1 MVGEKGL
8 EPSPLARPVPKT
20 GASTSSAIA
29 PTIDTEVIDIIFSIS
44 TPFYYCDQLKKILQ
58 LF

>member
-20 GASTSSAIA
+20 GVSAIPPLA
-29 PTIDTEVIDIIFSIS
+29 QQIQMVLYMIETICPRTIVVNHIIF
-44 TPFYYCDQLKKILQ
+44 TL
-58 LF
+58 

>member
-20 GASTSSAIA
+20 GVSAIPPLA
-29 PTIDTEVIDIIFSIS
+29 QQIQMVLYMIETICPTTIIANYIIF
-44 TPFYYCDQLKKILQ
+44 TL
-58 LF
+58 

>member
-20 GASTSSAIA
+20 GVSAIPPLA
-29 PTIDTEVIDIIFSIS
+29 HKLSSFIYDWKNLSNANNYEYIE
-44 TPFYYCDQLKKILQ
+44 Y
-58 LF
+58 

>member
-20 GASTSSAIA
+20 GVSTVPPLA
-29 PTIDTEVIDIIFSIS
+29 
-44 TPFYYCDQLKKILQ
+44 QLKKFSDLYYY
-58 LF
+58 

>member
-20 GASTSSAIA
+20 GVSAIPPLA
-29 PTIDTEVIDIIFSIS
+29 QQIHVVLYMIENICPTTIIVNFLIF
-44 TPFYYCDQLKKILQ
+44 TL
-58 LF
+58 